1 MHRLFIAINIPED
14 IKQKISQKRDA
25 LEQLF
30 PGVRFVSE
38 ENWHFTIVF
47 LGYQEDEAI
56 MPIIDAMRAV
66 GPNFIQPEI
75 EISDISYGPPRGT
88 PRMIWLNASEKTSKV
103 IAPFKIALEDELIKN
118 RVRFGLEKR
127 AYNGHI
133 TMARLADISKSD
145 LPKLGKEF
153 SALGGSASD
162 GKNLNWSFTAE
173 SFYLMESHLANSGA
187 KYEVLQKIDFTP
199 SSI

>member
-1 MHRLFIAINIPED
+1 MRRLFIAINIPED
-14 IKQKISQKRDA
+14 IKQKISQKRDS

-38 ENWHFTIVF
+38 ENWHFTVVF
-47 LGYQEDEAI
+47 LGYQEDETI
-56 MPIIDAMRAV
+56 MPIMEAMQAI

-88 PRMIWLNASEKTSKV
+88 PRMIWLNASEQTSKA

-145 LPKLGKEF
+145 LPVIGDEF
-153 SALGGSASD
+153 
-162 GKNLNWSFTAE
+162 KNLNWSFTAE
-173 SFYLMESHLANSGA
+173 SFYLMESHLLDSGA
-187 KYEVLQKIDFTP
+187 KYEVLQEIDFTP
-199 SSI
+199 PSN